1 MIERNRMS
9 YKKPNQRFAPA
20 VIAGVTIGL
29 LVAGY
34 KLVFANKKSKLEPQ
48 VQQDREE
55 LTQKAEQ
62 QQEHE
67 QETEQEKAAQE
78 KEQQQVAQEQK
89 QQEEKDKKAEEKQAA
104 EADQQPK

>member
-9 YKKPNQRFAPA
+9 YKTPNQRFAPA

-34 KLVFANKKSKLEPQ
+34 KLVFANKKSKPDRQ

-55 LTQKAEQ
+55 LMQKAEQ
-62 QQEHE
+62 E
-67 QETEQEKAAQE
+67 QDREQE
-78 KEQQQVAQEQK
+78 KEQDKAAQ
-89 QQEEKDKKAEEKQAA
+89 
-104 EADQQPK
+104 